1 MLPKKRLYEEAFD
14 RKELQSVQ
22 VGDFCVEH
30 TVYKILNRSDKTNSF
45 GIKTSQKSKFQYD
58 ECVIKET
65 ATSATLYTS
74 EKKSTKTELIE
85 LFSRLSINDI
95 WFATYLT
102 HDKNQNWPE
111 EIVSK
116 IQSMKKEEAVKYIKK
131 KDFTT
136 FGKATRELAGQKILL
151 QSDNNY
157 YMVRDLNIYFEE
169 LKTNTPEIAAKQ
181 SIRTL
186 DVNTLQSLI
195 FNNIK
200 YLLK

>member
-1 MLPKKRLYEEAFD
+1 MSTKKRLYEEAFD
-14 RKELQSVQ
+14 RKRLDSVQ

-30 TVYKILNRSDKTNSF
+30 TVYKVLKRNNITNAF
-45 GIKTSQKSKFQYD
+45 EIKTSQKSKFQYD

-65 ATSATLYTS
+65 ATSATIYTS
-74 EKKSTKTELIE
+74 EKKATKTELIE
-85 LFSRLSINDI
+85 LFSKLSINDI

-102 HDKNQNWPE
+102 HEKNQNWPE
-111 EIVSK
+111 EIVTK
-116 IQSMKKEEAVKYIKK
+116 IQSMKKEEAMQYVKKG
-131 KDFTT
+131 FTT
-136 FGKATRELAGQKILL
+136 FGKMARELTGQKIYL

-169 LKTNTPEIAAKQ
+169 LKTNEPEVAERK

-195 FNNIK
+195 FNNVK
-200 YLLK
+200 YVLK